1 MEGKKIVTI
10 SVSDLE
16 PGMVAAKD
24 VYSKTD
30 QLLIG
35 ENSVIDANSIAKVT
49 FFDIMTIE
57 IIVDEDEEVAVEH
70 EKEEV
75 FADDA
80 EEETFEKFNK
90 QYQKSIVNI
99 QDSMNQLLTVGEE
112 IDEDELVQ
120 NVESIVTTTGSN
132 YHVFDML
139 SNIKEFDDET
149 FNHSINVSMICTVFG
164 EWLGMSE
171 EEKKEL
177 TLCGLLHDFGKLL
190 ISKDILKKPGRLTEE
205 EYEIIKDHPQ
215 KGYEFLKEKNVSENV
230 KMAALQHHERYDG
243 SGYPDKLE
251 GNEINKY
258 AAIVAIAD
266 VYDAMTSTRVYRR
279 GLSPFRVI
287 RLFEEEG
294 RQQFNPT
301 YLMPILT
308 NLTETYLRHEV
319 LLSSG
324 KRGTMIMVNRNEL
337 SKPIVMV
344 GNDVVDLAKE
354 RWITIEAVY

>member
-10 SVSDLE
+10 PVSDLV
-16 PGMVAAKD
+16 PGMIAAKD

-35 ENSVIDANSIAKVT
+35 ENSEIDANSIAKVT
-49 FFDIMTIE
+49 FFDIMSIE
-57 IIVDEDEEVAVEH
+57 ILVDEDEEIGEQQ

-75 FADDA
+75 FVD
-80 EEETFEKFNK
+80 EEEKGTFEKFNK
-90 QYQKSIVNI
+90 QYQESIVNI
-99 QDSMNQLLTVGEE
+99 KDSMNQLLTVGEE
-112 IDEDELVQ
+112 INEDELVK
-120 NVESIVTTTGSN
+120 NVESIVDSTGNN

-139 SNIKEFDDET
+139 SNIKDFDDET
-149 FNHSINVSMICTVFG
+149 FNHSINVSMICAVFG
-164 EWLGMSE
+164 EWLGMNE

-190 ISKDILKKPGRLTEE
+190 ISKDILKKPGRLTNE
-205 EYEIIKDHPQ
+205 EYEVIKAHPQ

-230 KMAALQHHERYDG
+230 KMSALQHHERYDG
-243 SGYPDKLE
+243 SGYPDKLK
-251 GNEINKY
+251 GDDINKY
-258 AAIVAIAD
+258 ASIIAIAD

-324 KRGTMIMVNRNEL
+324 KRGTMIMINRNEL

-354 RWITIEAVY
+354 RWMTIEAVY